1 MVQQSSPVS
10 LKETP
15 FSAKETP
22 FSAKTQSPLTFAPD
36 CSFNPFPF
44 QNIETA
50 RADLAHVT
58 PQLVHLDFKHL
69 GCFEVVD
76 RQFIQWG
83 IEFHNAIALHP
94 SNPSFPVENGHAV
107 LIGAPRAGLLDATF
121 TKPVRLV
128 SALLTGSRRT
138 VMTAFDAA
146 GAIVAKAEIPKA
158 NLAHSDAPCAP
169 NQHLRLQARAIH
181 RIRVRSIGGQFTMS
195 DVSFGS

>member
-1 MVQQSSPVS
+1 MVQQSSTVS
-10 LKETP
+10 FKETP

-22 FSAKTQSPLTFAPD
+22 CLARTQSPLTFAPEHP
-36 CSFNPFPF
+36 FNPFPF
-44 QNIETA
+44 QKIETA
-50 RADLAHVT
+50 NAELAT
-58 PQLVHLDFKHL
+58 IPPQLVHLDFKHL
-69 GCFEVVD
+69 GCFEVVE

-107 LIGAPRAGLLDATF
+107 LMGAPRAGLLDATF

-158 NLAHSDAPCAP
+158 NLAHPDAPYAP
-169 NQHLRLQARAIH
+169 NQHLHLQARAIH
-181 RIRVRSIGGQFTMS
+181 RIRVRSIGGQFTMGN
-195 DVSFGS
+195 VSFGY